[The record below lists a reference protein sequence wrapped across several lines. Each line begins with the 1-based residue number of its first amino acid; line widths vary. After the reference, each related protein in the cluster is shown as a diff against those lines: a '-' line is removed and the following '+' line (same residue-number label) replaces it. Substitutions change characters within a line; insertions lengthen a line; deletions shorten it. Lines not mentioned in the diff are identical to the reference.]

1 MSVPKACIV
10 PAPTTV
16 KLPHASGHS
25 SGNRQGHVAKTKTHR
40 FEIFVAF
47 RFTNVYLLLD
57 SSHHLYILSYYH
69 SFNGISS
76 LANYMAKLLWEW
88 KPRFAVALVVRGML
102 IVTSHTNCDVT
113 GCPVVMR
120 SYANADEDEQW
131 CKTSKTQVSLAFCNI
146 VIIRIE
152 IDHLYGL
159 RCRGWYCNP
168 AQHSLCLPARAQAG
182 VRRPAQLVLCRMA
195 VPTTP
200 A

>member
-1 MSVPKACIV
+1 MSVPKPCIV

-57 SSHHLYILSYYH
+57 SSHHLYILSFYH
-69 SFNGISS
+69 SFNGISP

-102 IVTSHTNCDVT
+102 IVTSHTDCDVT

-120 SYANADEDEQW
+120 LPQCYVTCTLKQFKFWGLVRYILEVWWYPASWISE
-131 CKTSKTQVSLAFCNI
+131 LARILQQTIKLMICCLLNQNDDMDNI
-146 VIIRIE
+146 DMR
-152 IDHLYGL
+152 LQN
-159 RCRGWYCNP
+159 C
-168 AQHSLCLPARAQAG
+168 
-182 VRRPAQLVLCRMA
+182 
-195 VPTTP
+195 
-200 A
+200 